1 MLMGSMNQKFGK
13 GTVSMVCLYK
23 IWVIVVKTQI
33 AVSDLNAW
41 GKGQLESYGD
51 FWMIFLLFGLLHGT
65 KTSR

>member
-33 AVSDLNAW
+33 AVSNLNAW

-51 FWMIFLLFGLLHGT
+51 FW
-65 KTSR
+65 